1 MSLQPMVTY
10 YDVLSDKYNYRLH
23 FFALPALTGSYGFDQ
38 CPAPFGR
45 PHRLPPLQIDPPT
58 PDMPSLTPN

>member
-1 MSLQPMVTY
+1 MVTY
-10 YDVLSDKYNYRLH
+10 NGILSDKYNYRLH
-23 FFALPALTGSYGFDQ
+23 FLASPALTGGRSFDQ

-45 PHRLPPLQIDPPT
+45 PYRLPPLQIDRPT